1 MTFDAL
7 AVPGAWVFTPRQHHD
22 ERGVF
27 LEAFTA
33 DALHEATGRTLA
45 LEQTNCSVSRAGVL
59 RGIHFS
65 DVPPGQAKY
74 ISCVRGAIMDVVVD
88 VRAGSPTFG
97 VVDAVRLDDAERRA
111 VFVSEGLGHGF
122 VALTDDATVMYQC
135 STGYAPGREHGV
147 HPLSVDVDWGADRDA
162 LVLSAK
168 DSAAPTLS
176 EAAEQGIL
184 PRYDAVMEWIALQE
198 ARV

>member
-7 AVPGAWVFTPRQHHD
+7 AVPGAWVFTPRQHRD
-22 ERGVF
+22 GRGVF

-33 DALHEATGRTLA
+33 DALHEATGRRPA

-147 HPLSVDVDWGADRDA
+147 HPLSVDVDWGPDPDA

-198 ARV
+198 ARG